1 MTETEKRVKEL
12 TEQLEAGVK
21 DVFASGKYAEYLS
34 VMARFHTYS
43 FNNAMLIFLQ
53 CPHASLVAGYRKWQS
68 EFGRQ
73 VKKGERGIRILAPC
87 PYTRLVETERENS
100 QGEKE
105 KDLTAVTLTRFKPAA
120 VFDVSQTEGKE
131 LPSLISTLTDSVGSF
146 QQLYDRLI
154 TFSPMPVTMEDFPGS
169 AKGYCSYEEQKIVVR
184 SGMSESQT
192 LKTLVHEIAH
202 AILHD
207 SGTTAEEKAKL
218 RREREVEAE
227 SVAYVVCQH
236 LGIDT
241 SDYSLGYV
249 ASWSRDRELNELKA
263 SLERIHTA
271 SVQIISA
278 VSPPE
283 KEVLQR
289 KQKKEKVK
297 SR

>member
-1 MTETEKRVKEL
+1 
-12 TEQLEAGVK
+12 
-21 DVFASGKYAEYLS
+21 
-34 VMARFHTYS
+34 MARFHTYS

-53 CPHASLVAGYRKWQS
+53 CPHASFVAGYRKWQS

-87 PYTRLVETERENS
+87 PYTRLVETERDDS
-100 QGEKE
+100 QDE
-105 KDLTAVTLTRFKPAA
+105 KDLPAVTVTRFKPAT
-120 VFDVSQTEGKE
+120 VFDVSQTDGKE
-131 LPSLISTLTDSVGSF
+131 LPSLVSTLTNSVGSF

-169 AKGYCSYEEQKIVVR
+169 AKGYCSYEERKIVVR
-184 SGMSESQT
+184 PGMSEAQT

-202 AILHD
+202 AMLHA
-207 SGTTAEEKAKL
+207 SVAGAGEKAEL
-218 RREREVEAE
+218 QREREVEAE

-249 ASWSRDRELNELKA
+249 AGWSRSRELNELKA
-263 SLERIHTA
+263 SLDRIHTA
-271 SVQIISA
+271 SVQIIFA

-283 KEVLQR
+283 KEALQR
-289 KQKKEKVK
+289 KQKKEKAK